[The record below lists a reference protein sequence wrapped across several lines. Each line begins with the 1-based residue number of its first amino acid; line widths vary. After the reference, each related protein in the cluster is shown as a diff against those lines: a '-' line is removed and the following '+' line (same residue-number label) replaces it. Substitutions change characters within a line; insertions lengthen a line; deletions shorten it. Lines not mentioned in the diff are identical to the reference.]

1 MRTGPRAASP
11 WKKTG
16 TGNMMENLK
25 KVKNMFASPALR
37 AIFKW
42 SRPVRG
48 AVVLISAIGVV
59 TSLMSL
65 GVTMVTKALIDGAT
79 SGSSSALWMYGA
91 LLVALIAA
99 ERFLSIWS
107 SAVNLKAS
115 AGLQKHMQSMVT
127 EAILGKQYASLKG
140 FHSGELVNR
149 IFSDVSVVKGGIL
162 SMLPMILRL
171 AVSFIGAAA
180 ILISMD
186 WRFVPVLIVTSCLGV
201 IFSLVFREPMKK
213 RHKRMQEAEDA
224 LHASTQE
231 TVENIRVV
239 KASASEKRV
248 LNTMNER
255 RDHLAREQVRNG
267 KLSIAMNSGMGA
279 MFDISWLVC
288 NLWGCVKIYH
298 GSFTYGSLAA
308 LIQLVGRIQ
317 SPIASAVSLV
327 SRIYGVIASAERLLD
342 VVGLPDE
349 EAGTAL
355 ETFDEIRLENVCFR
369 YGDGLEDVL
378 QNVHGVIRRG
388 NFVALTGIS
397 GGGKTSLFQLLMGIY
412 KPTEGQVTFVSGE
425 LAVPA
430 SRGTR
435 KLFAYVPQGNMLF
448 SGTLRDNL
456 TMFTDHATDAEISAA
471 IKAACLEELVA
482 EIGLDAVLGERG
494 VGLSE
499 GQGQRVA
506 VARAL
511 LSKAPILLL
520 DESTSALDEIT
531 EAQMMKN
538 ISAMRDKTCIIVTHR
553 QAALAICDYTLH
565 ISDGHLMR
573 IEGTALL

>member
-1 MRTGPRAASP
+1 M
-11 WKKTG
+11 
-16 TGNMMENLK
+16 NENLK
-25 KVKNMFASPALR
+25 KVKNIFTSPALK
-37 AIFKW
+37 AIIEW

-48 AVVLISAIGVV
+48 AILLISCIGVV
-59 TSLMSL
+59 NSLLSL
-65 GVTMVTKALIDGAT
+65 GVTLVTKSLIDGAT
-79 SGSSSALWMYGA
+79 SGNSRALWIFGA
-91 LLVALIAA
+91 SLVALIVT
-99 ERFLSIWS
+99 ERLLSIWS
-107 SAVNLKAS
+107 SSMNLRAS
-115 AGLQKHMQSMVT
+115 AALQKHMQGMVT
-127 EAILGKQYASLKG
+127 EAILGKQYAALKG

-149 IFSDVSVVKGGIL
+149 IFSDVSVVKNGVL
-162 SMLPMILRL
+162 NMLPMMLRI

-180 ILISMD
+180 ILVSMD
-186 WRFVPVLIVTSCLGV
+186 WRFIPVLIVTSCLGAV
-201 IFSLVFREPMKK
+201 FTLVFREPMKK
-213 RHKRMQEAEDA
+213 RHKRMQQAEDA

-239 KASASEKRV
+239 KASTSEKRA
-248 LNTMNER
+248 LTAMNER
-255 RDHLAREQVRNG
+255 REHLSQEQVRNG

-288 NLWGCVKIYH
+288 DLWGCVKIYH

-317 SPIASAVSLV
+317 SPIAYAVSLV
-327 SRIYGVIASAERLLD
+327 SQAYGVIASAERLLD

-349 EAGTAL
+349 EAGTTL
-355 ETFDEIRLENVCFR
+355 HSFDEIRLENVGFR
-369 YGDGLEDVL
+369 YGDGTEDVL
-378 QNVHGVIRRG
+378 QNVNGVIRQG

-412 KPTEGQVTFVSGE
+412 KPTVGTVTFVSGNQ
-425 LAVPA
+425 AVPA

-435 KLFAYVPQGNMLF
+435 TLFAYVPQGNMLF

-456 TMFTDHATDAEISAA
+456 TMFTDHATDEEISTA
-471 IKAACLEELVA
+471 IKAACLDELVA

-520 DESTSALDEIT
+520 DESTSALDEKT
-531 EAQMMKN
+531 EAQLLKN

-553 QAALAICDYTLH
+553 QAALAICDYTFH
-565 ISDGHLMR
+565 IADGHMMK
-573 IEGTALL
+573 IERTAIQ